1 MERTRNLKMKIS
13 EKKKSEYLKSIIRAY
28 LHTNIEIMTYLKA
41 NAPDTKSKRVCTK
54 VIKDTELAI
63 THLDTFKRIEILDY
77 LYASI
82 VGNNVIAYSVSPKL
96 ILSKRLVEIDN
107 DDEKYQDFLADL
119 EEQRIYNEK
128 KYQERLEYQQAI
140 ESAKKQGKKVE
151 MVYDKD
157 KKKIIPTIVEDK
169 K

>member
-1 MERTRNLKMKIS
+1 MMKIS
-13 EKKKSEYLKSIIRAY
+13 EKKKREYLKSIIKSY
-28 LHTNIEIMTYLKA
+28 LHTNIEIMSYLKA

-54 VIKDTELAI
+54 VIKDSEHAI
-63 THLDTFKRIEILDY
+63 AHLDTIKRIEILDY
-77 LYASI
+77 LYASLI
-82 VGNNVIAYSVSPKL
+82 GNSVIAYSVSPKL
-96 ILSKRLVEIDN
+96 ILSKKLVEIDN

-140 ESAKKQGKKVE
+140 ENAKKQGKKVE
-151 MVYDKD
+151 MVYDKEN
-157 KKKIIPTIVEDK
+157 KKVIPTIVEDK

>member
-1 MERTRNLKMKIS
+1 MMKIS
-13 EKKKSEYLKSIIRAY
+13 DKKKREHIKNIIKAY
-28 LHTNIEIMTYLKA
+28 LHTNIEIMSYLKV

-54 VIKDTELAI
+54 VIKDSEHAI
-63 THLDTFKRIEILDY
+63 AHLDTIKRIEILDY

-82 VGNNVIAYSVSPKL
+82 IGNNVIAYSVSPKL
-96 ILSKRLVEIDN
+96 ILSKKLVEIDN

-140 ESAKKQGKKVE
+140 ENAKKQGKKVQ
-151 MVYDKD
+151 MVWNAEQKRLIPVVLDK
-157 KKKIIPTIVEDK
+157 EE
-169 K
+169 